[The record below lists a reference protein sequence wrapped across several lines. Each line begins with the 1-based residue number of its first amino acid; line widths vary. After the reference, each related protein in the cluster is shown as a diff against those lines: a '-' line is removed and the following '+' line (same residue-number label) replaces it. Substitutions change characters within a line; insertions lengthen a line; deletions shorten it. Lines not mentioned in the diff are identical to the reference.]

1 MSQSLAVP
9 TGPSTMPATKLLGL
23 MSALGVIGVLVERT
37 LQQLE
42 TQLQSSEL
50 SREDGGELSMEERH
64 QNLDRFQLVML
75 KPNQTLRFLSKTK
88 V

>member
-23 MSALGVIGVLVERT
+23 MSALGVDRSSGGEDTPAAGDTAPILRT
-37 LQQLE
+37 FK
-42 TQLQSSEL
+42 
-50 SREDGGELSMEERH
+50 GGELSMEERH
-64 QNLDRFQLVML
+64 QNLERFQLVML

>member
-23 MSALGVIGVLVERT
+23 MSALGVIGVMVERT

-50 SREDGGELSMEERH
+50 SREESCRWRKDIRTLTGS
-64 QNLDRFQLVML
+64 NL
-75 KPNQTLRFLSKTK
+75 
-88 V
+88 